1 MFKHSPNGKGIIF
14 YPNGKVDLM
23 LMENTSWFIASME
36 KAWFYERLFIKAV
49 IVNDKNV
56 MVKDKTTTA

>member
-1 MFKHSPNGKGIIF
+1 
-14 YPNGKVDLM
+14 M
-23 LMENTSWFIASME
+23 LMENTSCFIASME
-36 KAWFYERLFIKAV
+36 KAWFYERLFIKVV